1 MSKIYNLWDRR
12 GVDKVGGV
20 GQVGEGP
27 SRNHNDGQIA
37 QQLGVGNLKIS
48 VKNKSTKKYFSYQLT
63 LSGVEERQ

>member
-12 GVDKVGGV
+12 GVDEVGSV

-27 SRNHNDGQIA
+27 SRNHDDGQIA
-37 QQLGVGNLKIS
+37 QQLGVGNLKIN
-48 VKNKSTKKYFSYQLT
+48 VKKSPQKIYFSYQLT